1 MWPNFCTPV
10 PVPALL
16 LCQSSPASSSCCQL
30 GCCFCHHLLLAAS
43 VSFRGRDKDYSS
55 LEGVGDKNSE
65 GGGWSRS
72 WGTIIIN
79 TRTEASRINKK
90 IHRKFFS
97 LFSASSSC
105 SSGSFSQYTQLVT
118 VNIKFPCCKVNAS
131 FPHRHHRR
139 LPSSHSSLCVANLI
153 TSLLSSSAYLHL

>member
-1 MWPNFCTPV
+1 MAQLLY

-16 LCQSSPASSSCCQL
+16 PRPSSHSTASSSCCQL

-55 LEGVGDKNSE
+55 LEGSRRQKLRG
-65 GGGWSRS
+65 SRS

-90 IHRKFFS
+90 IRRKFFS

-118 VNIKFPCCKVNAS
+118 VNIKFPCCKVNAP

-139 LPSSHSSLCVANLI
+139 AAFHPATYPFVWPI
-153 TSLLSSSAYLHL
+153 